1 MARYKMIRQKPVK
14 GGRIQ
19 LGAGLERMIS
29 DWVERQ
35 SIRFGVSKPFVIST
49 ALAQVAGIELDE
61 DYRKVKQTRKLELVR
76 KDKAS

>member
-1 MARYKMIRQKPVK
+1 MKYKMIRQKPVR

-19 LGAGLERMIS
+19 MGAGVEKMIS

-35 SIRFGVSKPFVIST
+35 SARFGVSRPFVIST

-61 DYRKVKQTRKLELVR
+61 DYRKVKQTRKLELV
-76 KDKAS
+76 KQKVS